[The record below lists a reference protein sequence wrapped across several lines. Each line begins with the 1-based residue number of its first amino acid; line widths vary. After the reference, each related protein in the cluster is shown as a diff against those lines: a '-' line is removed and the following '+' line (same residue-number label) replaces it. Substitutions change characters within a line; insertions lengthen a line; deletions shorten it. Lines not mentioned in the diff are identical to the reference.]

1 MNDHT
6 PLTSP
11 PPENRTHTPPVDT
24 DDRFWRVVEHA
35 PNAMILVNEAGR
47 IEMVNAETEQVFGY
61 ARDELLGQS
70 IEMLVPE
77 RFRHNHAALR
87 ASFAHAPGP
96 RPMGP
101 GRDLYALRK
110 DGSEFPVEI
119 GLNPIPIGDR
129 LQILAA
135 IVDISDRKSR
145 QEKLEKSLSEKEL
158 LLAEVLHRV
167 KNNLQIV
174 YSLLDMQLSQIADPV
189 ARDMLRDSCSRVRS
203 MAQIHQTLYQSGDVS
218 QVDLGYFLDVL
229 VASLSGSYAVDADKI
244 TIASQVDNVHL
255 AIEQAVPCGLIAN
268 ELISNCLKH
277 AFPDGHTGKITID
290 ASLTGDHG
298 GRSVC
303 LSVSDNGIGL
313 PDDLDIENGG
323 SLGLHLVHMLVD
335 QLGGTID
342 VHRHAPARI
351 TIEFPQGS
359 PNA

>member
-1 MNDHT
+1 
-6 PLTSP
+6 
-11 PPENRTHTPPVDT
+11 
-24 DDRFWRVVEHA
+24 
-35 PNAMILVNEAGR
+35 
-47 IEMVNAETEQVFGY
+47 
-61 ARDELLGQS
+61 
-70 IEMLVPE
+70 
-77 RFRHNHAALR
+77 
-87 ASFAHAPGP
+87 
-96 RPMGP
+96 
-101 GRDLYALRK
+101 
-110 DGSEFPVEI
+110 
-119 GLNPIPIGDR
+119 
-129 LQILAA
+129 
-135 IVDISDRKSR
+135 
-145 QEKLEKSLSEKEL
+145 
-158 LLAEVLHRV
+158 
-167 KNNLQIV
+167 
-174 YSLLDMQLSQIADPV
+174 
-189 ARDMLRDSCSRVRS
+189 MLRDSCSRVRS

-277 AFPDGHTGKITID
+277 AFPGMRTGQITIEARSGRQD
-290 ASLTGDHG
+290 GAKDG

-303 LSVSDNGIGL
+303 LSVSDTGIGL